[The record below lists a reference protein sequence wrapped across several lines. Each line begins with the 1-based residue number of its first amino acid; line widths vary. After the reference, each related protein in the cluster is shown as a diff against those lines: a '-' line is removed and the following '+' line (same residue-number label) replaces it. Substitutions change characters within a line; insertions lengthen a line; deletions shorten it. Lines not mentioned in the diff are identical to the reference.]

1 MDVGHRAATVRVA
14 LVAAVLGP
22 AAGFQPGAIAASSG
36 LHVGMLGVAVAPPTA
51 LVLQPQQVAGWRRRT
66 VRARALARLSSC
78 ASAASEKPL
87 AAEAP
92 EPGGVVIR
100 SFCEATDGAAVR
112 QIFSDGMNSMTV
124 DGFVALAR
132 ALALPVAAACAL
144 ASAAAAGS
152 GCGPA
157 AACAAGVLPFVGFMG
172 GVLAYFR
179 RMVRAYV
186 AKSLSEDLLDIE
198 AFYLARPQSHFF
210 VAVERAAD
218 ATEHVLGCV
227 ALEHK
232 PSDETYAGWGELRRM
247 SVSAAGRRRGIAT
260 KLNEA
265 LVAHASA
272 HGLKGVFLSTST
284 LQLAAIAL
292 YVRLGY
298 TQVRTSSL
306 YPNFLLKD
314 AVRFVSFE
322 RRLSTP

>member
-1 MDVGHRAATVRVA
+1 MDVGHRAASVRVA

-22 AAGFQPGAIAASSG
+22 AAGFQPGAIAASA
-36 LHVGMLGVAVAPPTA
+36 GVQPRGIAAAPPTA

-66 VRARALARLSSC
+66 MRARALGGLSSC

-87 AAEAP
+87 AAEV
-92 EPGGVVIR
+92 PGRGIVIR

-112 QIFSDGMNSMTV
+112 RIFSDGMNSMTV

-186 AKSLSEDLLDIE
+186 AKSLTEDLLDIE